1 MRLTLLAL
9 ALSFGALVSGCAPR
23 PALDAP
29 PASGSAVS
37 PSGLT
42 LTADKATYARG
53 ETARLELRNGATAAA
68 TTGVLEC
75 AQIETWTGGAWVRSP
90 EGNDRACIMIAL
102 TLQPGETMDG
112 TVPLDVPAGTY
123 RLTQSVSLEG
133 AEAGVAVSTASFR
146 VGG

>member
-1 MRLTLLAL
+1 MRPLLLGL

-29 PASGSAVS
+29 PVGPAVS
-37 PSGLT
+37 PNGLT
-42 LTADKATYARG
+42 LTADKAAYAGG
-53 ETARLELRNGATAAA
+53 ETARLELRNGAQAAA

-75 AQIETWTGGAWVRSP
+75 AQIETWTGSAWVQSP
-90 EGNDRACIMIAL
+90 VGNDRACIMIAQ

-112 TVPLDVPAGTY
+112 AVPLDVPAGQY
-123 RLTQSVSLEG
+123 RLTQGVSLEG
-133 AEAGVAVSTASFR
+133 ADAGVAVSTASFR